1 MLNHGKPAGKTEW
14 ILRLKPFYYIV
25 NMKRISSTQL
35 KIICISIFALL
46 FASCAMTKKLSAAD
60 ILSKTKLEFESLSLD
75 SATINPD
82 LFPKSDDLKKGLL
95 PNPHVI
101 ALVQDFA
108 RGILEKEIG
117 KAHLTVGL
125 NAKNTGKDTLWIR
138 GLMANLVLDSLMELP
153 VALRDTVKLIPG
165 DNKVIL
171 VTEMP
176 IDRRIFRLMD
186 VNVVHIVG
194 RMDVSLEAGDEAFTL
209 EFDRDR
215 KISQEE
221 KQALADKARTSV
233 LDNIVSDWVGAIG
246 F

>member
-1 MLNHGKPAGKTEW
+1 
-14 ILRLKPFYYIV
+14 
-25 NMKRISSTQL
+25 MKRQIKNIL
-35 KIICISIFALL
+35 IFLSALACVAL
-46 FASCAMTKKLSAAD
+46 FFSGCAAAKKLSAAD
-60 ILSKTKLEFESLSLD
+60 ILSKTKLEFVSMSLD

-117 KAHLTVGL
+117 RAHLTVGL
-125 NAKNTGKDTLWIR
+125 NAKNTGDDTLWIR
-138 GLMANLVLDSLMELP
+138 GLMANLILDSLMELP
-153 VALRDTVKLIPG
+153 VELLDSVKLVPG
-165 DNKVIL
+165 DNKVTL

-186 VNVVHIVG
+186 VNEVHIVG
-194 RMDVSLEAGDEAFTL
+194 RMDVALKAQEEAFTL
-209 EFDRDR
+209 DFDMDR

>member
-1 MLNHGKPAGKTEW
+1 MKKKFFKY
-14 ILRLKPFYYIV
+14 ILLAF
-25 NMKRISSTQL
+25 ISVAFVLSG
-35 KIICISIFALL
+35 
-46 FASCAMTKKLSAAD
+46 CAVTKKLSAAD
-60 ILSKTKLEFESLSLD
+60 ILSKTKLEFVNLSLD
-75 SATINPD
+75 SASINKD
-82 LFPKSDDLKKGLL
+82 LFPKSNDLKKGLL

-117 KAHLTVGL
+117 KAHLTAEL
-125 NAKNTGKDTLWIR
+125 NAKNLGEDTLWIR
-138 GLMANLVLDSLMELP
+138 GLMANLMLDSLMELP
-153 VALRDTVKLIPG
+153 VALRDTVKLAPG
-165 DNKVIL
+165 ENKVYL

-194 RMDVSLEAGDEAFTL
+194 RMDVSLKAGDEAFTL
-209 EFDRDR
+209 DFDQDR

>member
-1 MLNHGKPAGKTEW
+1 MTALMMDGCA
-14 ILRLKPFYYIV
+14 V
-25 NMKRISSTQL
+25 TQ
-35 KIICISIFALL
+35 
-46 FASCAMTKKLSAAD
+46 KLSAAD
-60 ILSKTKLEFESLSLD
+60 ILSKTLLEFDNLSLD
-75 SATINPD
+75 SASINKD
-82 LFPKSDDLKKGLL
+82 LFPKSDNLKKSLL

-117 KAHLTVGL
+117 KIHFTATL
-125 NAKNTGKDTLWIR
+125 NAKNQGNDTLWIR
-138 GLMANLVLDSLMELP
+138 GLMANLVLDTLMELP
-153 VALRDTVKLIPG
+153 VALHDAVKLVPG
-165 DNKVIL
+165 DNRIVL

-186 VNVVHIVG
+186 VNVVRIVG
-194 RMDVSLEAGDEAFTL
+194 RMDVSLKEQEEAFTL
-209 EFDRDR
+209 DFDQER

-233 LDNIVSDWVGAIG
+233 LDNIVSDWVGAIS

>member
-1 MLNHGKPAGKTEW
+1 
-14 ILRLKPFYYIV
+14 
-25 NMKRISSTQL
+25 MKRQIKNIL
-35 KIICISIFALL
+35 IFLSALACAAL
-46 FASCAMTKKLSAAD
+46 FFAGCAAAKKLSAAD
-60 ILSKTKLEFESLSLD
+60 ILSKTKLEFVSMSLD

-117 KAHLTVGL
+117 RAHLTVGL
-125 NAKNTGKDTLWIR
+125 NAKNTGDDTLWIR

-153 VALRDTVKLIPG
+153 VELLDSVKLVPG
-165 DNKVIL
+165 DNKVTL

-194 RMDVSLEAGDEAFTL
+194 RMDVALKAQEEAFTL
-209 EFDRDR
+209 DFDMDR

>member
-1 MLNHGKPAGKTEW
+1 MQR
-14 ILRLKPFYYIV
+14 ILLTF
-25 NMKRISSTQL
+25 
-35 KIICISIFALL
+35 ICLALL
-46 FASCAMTKKLSAAD
+46 FTGCAVTKKLSAAD
-60 ILSKTKLEFESLSLD
+60 ILSKTKLEFETLSLD
-75 SATINPD
+75 SASIN
-82 LFPKSDDLKKGLL
+82 
-95 PNPHVI
+95 
-101 ALVQDFA
+101 
-108 RGILEKEIG
+108 

-209 EFDRDR
+209 EFDQDR

-221 KQALADKARTSV
+221 KQALADRARTSV

>member
-1 MLNHGKPAGKTEW
+1 MRR
-14 ILRLKPFYYIV
+14 ILLSIILFLMTALMMDGCAV
-25 NMKRISSTQL
+25 TQ
-35 KIICISIFALL
+35 
-46 FASCAMTKKLSAAD
+46 KLSAAD
-60 ILSKTKLEFESLSLD
+60 ILSKTVLEFDNLSLD
-75 SATINPD
+75 SASINKD
-82 LFPKSDDLKKGLL
+82 LFPKSDNLKKSLL

-117 KAHLTVGL
+117 KIHFTATL
-125 NAKNTGKDTLWIR
+125 NAKNQGNDTLWIR
-138 GLMANLVLDSLMELP
+138 GLMANLVLDTLMELP
-153 VALRDTVKLIPG
+153 VALHDSVKLVPG
-165 DNKVIL
+165 DNRIVL

-186 VNVVHIVG
+186 VNVVRIVG
-194 RMDVSLEAGDEAFTL
+194 RMDVSLKEQAEAFTL
-209 EFDRDR
+209 DFDQER

-233 LDNIVSDWVGAIG
+233 LDNIVSDWVGAIS

>member
-1 MLNHGKPAGKTEW
+1 MKK
-14 ILRLKPFYYIV
+14 KFFKYIFLAF
-25 NMKRISSTQL
+25 ISVAFVLSG
-35 KIICISIFALL
+35 
-46 FASCAMTKKLSAAD
+46 CAVTKKLSAAD
-60 ILSKTKLEFESLSLD
+60 ILSKTKLEFVNLSLD
-75 SATINPD
+75 SASINKD
-82 LFPKSDDLKKGLL
+82 LFPKSNDLKKGLL

-117 KAHLTVGL
+117 KAHLTAEL
-125 NAKNTGKDTLWIR
+125 NAKNLGEDTLWIR
-138 GLMANLVLDSLMELP
+138 GLMANLMLDSLMELP
-153 VALRDTVKLIPG
+153 VALRDTVKLAPG
-165 DNKVIL
+165 ENKVYL

-194 RMDVSLEAGDEAFTL
+194 RMDVSLKAGDEAFTL
-209 EFDRDR
+209 DFDQDR

-221 KQALADKARTSV
+221 KQALADKARTSI

>member
-1 MLNHGKPAGKTEW
+1 MS
-14 ILRLKPFYYIV
+14 ICYIV
-25 NMKRISSTQL
+25 TEFSLLYTMKNRTFKYILLAIASVVF
-35 KIICISIFALL
+35 IF
-46 FASCAMTKKLSAAD
+46 SGCAVTKKLSAAD
-60 ILSKTKLEFESLSLD
+60 ILSKTKLEFVSLSLD
-75 SATINPD
+75 SATINKD
-82 LFPKSDDLKKGLL
+82 LFPKSDDLKMGLL
-95 PNPHVI
+95 PNPHVV

-117 KAHLTVGL
+117 KAHLTVSL
-125 NAKNTGKDTLWIR
+125 NAKNTGEDTLWIR

-153 VALRDTVKLIPG
+153 VALRDSVKLVPG
-165 DNKVIL
+165 DNPVNL

-176 IDRRIFRLMD
+176 IDRRIFKLME

-194 RMDVSLEAGDEAFTL
+194 RMDVSLKEQEEAFTL
-209 EFDRDR
+209 DFNMDR

>member
-1 MLNHGKPAGKTEW
+1 MRR
-14 ILRLKPFYYIV
+14 ILLSIILFLITALMMDGCAV
-25 NMKRISSTQL
+25 TQ
-35 KIICISIFALL
+35 
-46 FASCAMTKKLSAAD
+46 KLSAAD
-60 ILSKTKLEFESLSLD
+60 ILSKTVLEFDNLSLD
-75 SATINPD
+75 SASINKD
-82 LFPKSDDLKKGLL
+82 LFPKSDDLKKSLL

-117 KAHLTVGL
+117 KIHFTATL
-125 NAKNTGKDTLWIR
+125 NAKNQGNDTLWIR
-138 GLMANLVLDSLMELP
+138 GLMANLVLDTLMELP
-153 VALRDTVKLIPG
+153 VELRDSVKLVPG
-165 DNKVIL
+165 DNRIVL

-194 RMDVSLEAGDEAFTL
+194 RMDVSLKEQEEAFTL
-209 EFDRDR
+209 DFDQER

-233 LDNIVSDWVGAIG
+233 LDNIVSDWVGAIN